1 MSHFD
6 LQYDR
11 TPELDQFWVD
21 MRGAGPLD
29 HELPGFHYRHVS
41 EDGQIKAAIILQPF
55 GQFHIG
61 HICSTYRNKKLIKFC
76 EQSLETFKQEPTIGF
91 IVENTRNQRPDVDK
105 LVIALGFKPI
115 ETEFGTEYYWPSK
128 QLTLY

>member
-1 MSHFD
+1 MLQFD
-6 LQYDR
+6 LLVDR

-21 MRGAGPLD
+21 MHGAGPFND
-29 HELPGFHYRHVS
+29 CRNNFHYRYT
-41 EDGQIKAAIILQPF
+41 EEGGQITAAVILQPF
-55 GQFHIG
+55 GQLHLG

-76 EQSLETFKQEPTIGF
+76 NQVLETFKNEPSIGL
-91 IVENTRNQRPDVDK
+91 IVVNTRNQRPDVDK
-105 LVIALGFKPI
+105 LVLNLGFKPV